1 MGFKP
6 FMAQTMRLVRRGEE
20 EQCGSVK
27 MLRGKIATEAQQY
40 CASMPHKRYKSF
52 GEFRAG
58 RAWGLRERLL
68 NGIVGDGIGIL
79 RPPMFSQWDLRD
91 PELTI

>member
-1 MGFKP
+1 MTICSLTAHGY
-6 FMAQTMRLVRRGEE
+6 
-20 EQCGSVK
+20 
-27 MLRGKIATEAQQY
+27 EAQEM
-40 CASMPHKRYKSF
+40 CVSMPHKRYKSF